1 MGSEWSDACASL
13 IAFTTT
19 SSRPK
24 QEVEKFI
31 HTIVRLFS
39 LLHAMALEEIATLS
53 DENFP
58 LIDVQGF
65 RKKDLNLLFEGLQQG
80 RKMTVVLNWI
90 KVYTLENFNNGVLA
104 VPAPILTR
112 VFQELGAG
120 LVRCYN
126 AQQIVIWPFPFPY
139 TQMNLGLIYIYM
151 LVTPVVISTWEDT
164 PDSLCLSFTVVSM
177 MCMLGLDLIASELEN
192 PLGDDPN
199 DLPALELQHE
209 MNRNLMCLLQP
220 RTWEVPRLTEKALLE
235 FEDLAAQNTKDR
247 TSLEQYQASNQST
260 AHRIKQ
266 GKGLKWRHTKNA
278 MKKQMSWAT
287 QVVSDHHVEGLTQW
301 LHKSI
306 DEMLHHQDP
315 KAVTAKDS
323 EGSTAK
329 GAGGE
334 LQRETSIKLLPT
346 ALTPKSTCRV
356 LNVSRAGDDDA
367 HSGNASDNEEGTL
380 SASRPATVASGAL
393 SSPAVPTVSHTPD
406 NKDPPWRE
414 FLVDLDRSLKG
425 YLDNQMLRLDEQ
437 LQSLG
442 SLQAQQSL
450 LVEQVLGVTRGGH
463 WETGANKGFPGR
475 PSSGQSS
482 PLRCCAATVE
492 QKERLR

>member
-1 MGSEWSDACASL
+1 
-13 IAFTTT
+13 
-19 SSRPK
+19 
-24 QEVEKFI
+24 
-31 HTIVRLFS
+31 
-39 LLHAMALEEIATLS
+39 
-53 DENFP
+53 
-58 LIDVQGF
+58 
-65 RKKDLNLLFEGLQQG
+65 
-80 RKMTVVLNWI
+80 
-90 KVYTLENFNNGVLA
+90 
-104 VPAPILTR
+104 
-112 VFQELGAG
+112 
-120 LVRCYN
+120 
-126 AQQIVIWPFPFPY
+126 
-139 TQMNLGLIYIYM
+139 
-151 LVTPVVISTWEDT
+151 
-164 PDSLCLSFTVVSM
+164 
-177 MCMLGLDLIASELEN
+177 
-192 PLGDDPN
+192 
-199 DLPALELQHE
+199 
-209 MNRNLMCLLQP
+209 
-220 RTWEVPRLTEKALLE
+220 
-235 FEDLAAQNTKDR
+235 
-247 TSLEQYQASNQST
+247 
-260 AHRIKQ
+260 
-266 GKGLKWRHTKNA
+266 
-278 MKKQMSWAT
+278 
-287 QVVSDHHVEGLTQW
+287 
-301 LHKSI
+301 
-306 DEMLHHQDP
+306 MLHHQDP